1 MFNPNQLYMPARS
14 LAPLARR
21 SINWAGLLTNTQ
33 KTLNIVNQAIPVV
46 YQIKPMI
53 SNARTMFRVASE
65 FTKSNSNR
73 NNNSNYNSSNNS
85 NTSSNSYNN
94 ASYSESNEGPS
105 FFI

>member
-1 MFNPNQLYMPARS
+1 MFNPNQFYMPARS
-14 LAPLARR
+14 LAPLARK

-53 SNARTMFRVASE
+53 NNAKTMFRVASE
-65 FTKSNSNR
+65 FTKSNSN
-73 NNNSNYNSSNNS
+73 NSNKTVSSNIPNNSKSNNYNNS
-85 NTSSNSYNN
+85 T
-94 ASYSESNEGPS
+94 YSENSEGPS